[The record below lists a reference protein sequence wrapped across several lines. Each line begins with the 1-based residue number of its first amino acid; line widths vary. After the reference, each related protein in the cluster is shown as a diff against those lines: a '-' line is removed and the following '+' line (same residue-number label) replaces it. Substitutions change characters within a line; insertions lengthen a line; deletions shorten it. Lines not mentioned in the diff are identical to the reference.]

1 MPFVQVNDVKLHYEM
16 EGSGP
21 PLLMVAGTGLP
32 GATWRTGPSAQY
44 AAEGFTVI
52 TFDHRGTGASDK
64 PDVDYS
70 TRMFAADAVGLLQE
84 LDISRAHILGHSM
97 GGRVV
102 QWMALDYPERV
113 RSLVLAAGSPGEIDP
128 RNPVTRGIPLNDA
141 MGWAEKGCEGFI
153 RSLFASPFFFT
164 VVFCRDHPD
173 VIQMLADTFWAN
185 RPPLKLY
192 LRHTIARQQHQTAER
207 LHEITAPTLVIV
219 GSLDT
224 VTGNILVGH
233 YLAEHIPSAEFKTV
247 DGSAHMLFWEKPE
260 ETCSAIAEFLRRH

>member
-1 MPFVQVNDVKLHYEM
+1 MPFVQVNDVRLHYET

-32 GATWRTGPSAQY
+32 GATWRTGPSAQF

-52 TFDHRGTGASDK
+52 TFDHRGTGGSDK

-70 TRMFAADAVGLLQE
+70 TRMFAADAEGLLQA
-84 LDISRAHILGHSM
+84 LGIPQAHVLGHSM

-102 QWMALDYPERV
+102 QWLALDHPERV
-113 RSLVLAAGSPGEIDP
+113 RSLVLAAGSPGETDP
-128 RNPVTRGIPLNDA
+128 LNPVTRGIPLNDA
-141 MGWAEKGCEGFI
+141 LQLAEKGYEGFI
-153 RSLFASPFFFT
+153 RSLFASTFFFT
-164 VVFCRDHPD
+164 PEFCRDQPD
-173 VIQMLADTFWAN
+173 VIQPLADTFWAN
-185 RPPLKLY
+185 RPPVKLY

-224 VTGNILVGH
+224 VTGNLVVGQ
-233 YLAEHIPSAEFKTV
+233 YLAEHIPGAEFKTV
-247 DGSAHMLFWEKPE
+247 DGGAHILFWQKPA
-260 ETCSAIAEFLRRH
+260 ETCSAIEEFLRRH